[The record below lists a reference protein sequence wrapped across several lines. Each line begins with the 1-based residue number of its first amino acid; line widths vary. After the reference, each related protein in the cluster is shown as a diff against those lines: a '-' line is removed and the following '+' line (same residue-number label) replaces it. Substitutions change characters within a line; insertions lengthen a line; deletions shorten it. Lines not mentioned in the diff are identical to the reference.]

1 MTVRSRLLQGAL
13 VLGLALGGA
22 ACADRADLRGS
33 EGANPPIEARV
44 FPATVQDLTTPFEAG
59 GVIRAR
65 TTASLVS
72 RIVAEVREV
81 RVKPGD
87 RVKRGQVLVTLD
99 DRDLMAARSR
109 AQAAVLAA
117 SEGAVAAQAARESAD
132 AALALARATHE
143 RVSQLRARNSATP
156 QELDRATA
164 DLRAADAGVRAAVA
178 RVSESTAAVE
188 VARGAGRVAEVNA
201 SFAHLTAPFDG
212 LVTSKLIEPGNMA
225 APGIPLVTLD
235 EVGGFRLEVRMD
247 EARAALINVG
257 ADVQVETDGGFYGHA
272 DARKPPALSG
282 RVVEMARTVD
292 AGPHSFV
299 VKVDLPADAPVRSGM
314 FGRARFAGPT
324 RQGLAVPASSVVH
337 QGQLTLVF
345 VVDAQ
350 DRARIRPLRLGVAT
364 NANVEVLAGLKAGEL
379 VIADPRPS
387 IVDGTPIR
395 RLPGQ
400 GDLR

>member
-1 MTVRSRLLQGAL
+1 
-13 VLGLALGGA
+13 
-22 ACADRADLRGS
+22 
-33 EGANPPIEARV
+33 V
-44 FPATVQDLTTPFEAG
+44 FPASVQDLTTPFEAG

-65 TTASLVS
+65 TAASLVS

-81 RVKPGD
+81 RVQPGD

-109 AQAAVLAA
+109 AQAAVVAA

-143 RVSQLRARNSATP
+143 RINQLRARNSATP

-188 VARGAGRVAEVNA
+188 VARAAGRVAEVNA

-225 APGIPLVTLD
+225 SPGIPLVTLD

-257 ADVQVETDGGFYGHA
+257 ADVQVETDSGFYEHA
-272 DARKPPALSG
+272 DAQKPPALAG

-350 DRARIRPLRLGVAT
+350 DRARIRPVSLGVST
-364 NANVEVLAGLKAGEL
+364 SGIVEVLAGLKAGEL